1 MKINYSSKNME
12 ITSAMETLFTKK
24 LTRLDKY
31 FSDDTAAYVH
41 ITNRKNT
48 QKLEITIPVKGSTIR
63 SEQEGPD
70 VYNLIDKNMEA
81 LEKQIKKYRGKLQDT
96 RRAAGSVKPGYE
108 PAPETAGDDEFRI
121 EKRKTFA
128 MKPMGAEEACLQMEL
143 LGHNFYV
150 FLNSETNEINVVYRR
165 NNGGYGLIEPSYSAD
180 AA

>member
-63 SEQEGPD
+63 SE
-70 VYNLIDKNMEA
+70 
-81 LEKQIKKYRGKLQDT
+81 R
-96 RRAAGSVKPGYE
+96 VKSPWSHV
-108 PAPETAGDDEFRI
+108 PAPISPAGKGESCPIGTNFRLSITAWI
-121 EKRKTFA
+121 
-128 MKPMGAEEACLQMEL
+128 
-143 LGHNFYV
+143 
-150 FLNSETNEINVVYRR
+150 IRR
-165 NNGGYGLIEPSYSAD
+165 CPFQWK
-180 AA
+180 